1 MIEAA
6 GHVTAEGVGRAIG
19 RPVASVRRRD
29 WDYHSSHGMQELD
42 VELTNGSRLAMIFKG
57 GESADAQRT
66 RPEFLYNPRREI
78 DVYRDV
84 LAKIDLDTPTFY
96 GATIDEDPGQ
106 PRYRLFIEHLRDA
119 IPLWQCDFDL
129 WPAAARWLKRLHSV
143 TIDTLPKSLLR
154 HDETFYW
161 KWMERAA
168 EHRAELRGVAKHYGD
183 IVKRLVALPKAFIHG
198 EFYPS
203 NIMVQDNRRIRP
215 IDWET
220 AANGPALMDLA
231 ALCSGRFDESRR
243 REAAEA
249 YGADVRDLDI
259 CRLHLAIQWLGWSKD
274 WTPPKEHQQNWLA
287 EAMELAAKLGV
298 CR

>member
-6 GHVTAEGVGRAIG
+6 GHVTAEEVGRAIG
-19 RPVASVRRRD
+19 REVTLVRPRD

-42 VELTNGSRLAMIFKG
+42 VELADGSRLAMIFKG

-66 RPEFLYNPRREI
+66 RPAFLYNPRREI

-84 LAKIDLDTPTFY
+84 LAKADLDTPTFY
-96 GATIDEDPGQ
+96 GATIDEDPDH
-106 PRYRLFIEHLRDA
+106 PRYWLFIEHLRDA
-119 IPLWQCDFDL
+119 IPLWQCEFDL
-129 WPAAARWLKRLHSV
+129 WPAAANWLKRLHSV
-143 TIDTLPKSLLR
+143 ATDALPKSLLR
-154 HDETFYW
+154 YDEHFYW
-161 KWMERAA
+161 KWMERASQN
-168 EHRAELRGVAKHYGD
+168 RPELIAVAKRYGE
-183 IVKRLVALPKAFIHG
+183 VVERLLALPSAFIHG

-203 NIMVQDNRRIRP
+203 NIMVHDNRRIRP

-220 AANGPALMDLA
+220 GAVGPALMDLA
-231 ALCSGRFDESRR
+231 ALCSGRLDDARR

-249 YGADVRDLDI
+249 YGADVRDLDD

-287 EAMELAAKLGV
+287 EAMELAAKVGV
-298 CR
+298 WR